1 MAVVEE
7 IGGGV
12 EETGEGVVDEISEVG
27 QIRANGKK
35 RL

>member
-7 IGGGV
+7 TGEGV
-12 EETGEGVVDEISEVG
+12 EETGEGVDEISEVG

>member
-7 IGGGV
+7 TGEGV
-12 EETGEGVVDEISEVG
+12 EETGEGVDEISEVG
-27 QIRANGKK
+27 QIRASGKK